1 MNIQDFILIIILLVC
16 IVWIIKRIILC
27 YKQISQGNDPCK
39 GCGCNCTT
47 YYKSSANEK
56 KCVFIEK
63 KNRKRLRIQKIVV
76 PLQPQS
82 RNKRCKREMK
92 DWFLG

>member
-27 YKQISQGNDPCK
+27 YKQISQENNPCK

-63 KNRKRLRIQKIVV
+63 KTENACGFK
-76 PLQPQS
+76 
-82 RNKRCKREMK
+82 N
-92 DWFLG
+92 

>member
-1 MNIQDFILIIILLVC
+1 MNVQDFILIIILLVC
-16 IVWIIKRIILC
+16 IIWIVKRIILC
-27 YKQISQGNDPCK
+27 YRQISKENDPCK
-39 GCGCNCTT
+39 GCKCSCNAYSKTLT
-47 YYKSSANEK
+47 DEK

-63 KNRKRLRIQKIVV
+63 KSRKRLRIQKIVV

-82 RNKRCKREMK
+82 RNKRCRRKMK